1 MNCQLAVKLSLQ
13 YFVSCLDPSGI
24 YVGINRKAGVA
35 EFFPFKKSGQKQL
48 VNDAVSL
55 DLRMGEY
62 LFSMLA
68 DSESNIRD
76 YLEWD
81 NE

>member
-1 MNCQLAVKLSLQ
+1 MSCQLAVKLSLQ
-13 YFVSCLDPSGI
+13 VIHRTLSAVSDPSGI

-55 DLRMGEY
+55 DLRMGSICFQC
-62 LFSMLA
+62 LQILKV
-68 DSESNIRD
+68 I
-76 YLEWD
+76 
-81 NE
+81 